1 MVTLGGDPSEFSGRF
16 CIAAYV
22 AAQAEVDMGIFRRKG
37 NPAPAHPISAFWE
50 WWAAEGRDRF
60 GTAVQTGE
68 GDDLPSVMTQQLANV
83 HPDLAWDT
91 GRGHRSDHLLVV
103 SAEGDAAL
111 RRVAEQWL
119 RAAPSA
125 DEVWDFASA
134 RQPVPGVIE
143 NVLDINGTKFPLGD
157 IRFGLSVDDQRESID
172 VEVYHP
178 LFGQMPGDE
187 PLRVSFLFLDWLLG
201 EDGVERWVGA
211 INTTTSSDVATASA
225 TDLVEAINRMT
236 AEAQPDNWA
245 FLQGTTPAG
254 ERMVVLTRR
263 PLRWID
269 YPLFDL
275 HTKVSLAYADRRDD
289 GLPTETALNRLRQ
302 IEDNITAALGP
313 RGILVAHETAAGSRV
328 LHYYTDSDDQNGH
341 ASVEAAARLVDAA
354 TTQVPDPGW
363 TDLRQFS

>member
-1 MVTLGGDPSEFSGRF
+1 
-16 CIAAYV
+16 
-22 AAQAEVDMGIFRRKG
+22 MGIFRRKVT
-37 NPAPAHPISAFWE
+37 PAPVHPISAFWE
-50 WWAAEGRDRF
+50 WWTAEGRDRF

-68 GDDLPSVMTQQLANV
+68 WDDLPSVMTQQLAKV

-143 NVLDINGTKFPLGD
+143 NVLDVDGTKFPLRD

-178 LFGQMPGDE
+178 LFGQMPGNE

-211 INTTTSSDVATASA
+211 INTTTSADVATASA

-236 AEAQPDNWA
+236 AQAQPDNWA
-245 FLQGTTPAG
+245 LLQGTTPAG
-254 ERMVVLTRR
+254 ERMVVLARR

-269 YPLFDL
+269 YPVFDL
-275 HTKVSLAYADRRDD
+275 HTEVSLGYADQRDD

-313 RGILVAHETAAGSRV
+313 RGILVAHETAAGTRV

-341 ASVEAAARLVDAA
+341 ASIEAAARLVDAA